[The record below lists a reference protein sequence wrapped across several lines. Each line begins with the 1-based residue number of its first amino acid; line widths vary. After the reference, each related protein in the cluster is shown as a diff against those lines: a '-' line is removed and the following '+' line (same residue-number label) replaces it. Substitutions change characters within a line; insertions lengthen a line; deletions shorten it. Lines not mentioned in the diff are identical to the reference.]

1 MIHWLKRLCGVP
13 EPKKSS
19 LIAKERL
26 MVIVAHERGGHEQNP
41 DFLQVLQ
48 KEITAVLAKYV
59 KIDADH
65 VQVEF
70 EQKGGRS
77 VLELNVTLPEGQV
90 HFPFTPESIAT
101 PEIPKPDAPEP
112 DAPAPETPELKTPK
126 LTDSIQ

>member
-13 EPKKSS
+13 EAKKSS

-41 DFLQVLQ
+41 DFLQLLQ

-77 VLELNVTLPEGQV
+77 VLELNVTLPEGQI
-90 HFPFTPESIAT
+90 HFPLTPAPAT
-101 PEIPKPDAPEP
+101 PTENPDP
-112 DAPAPETPELKTPK
+112 DQKGP
-126 LTDSIQ
+126 IQ